1 MLQQLYVE
9 CLRPLM
15 MKQLSR
21 KKDKELKIVLR
32 HKQLMKQDVMQLNLL
47 LMVRKELSL
56 LMIISHLLLIEQ
68 VEKLSL
74 FVKGK
79 LEKMRF
85 GFKSLKKHGLSFAV
99 VMNLLKWGE
108 LLNSLKTLMEF
119 LLKCIGQMIT
129 KLLNNKKSFSV
140 F

>member
-1 MLQQLYVE
+1 
-9 CLRPLM
+9 
-15 MKQLSR
+15 
-21 KKDKELKIVLR
+21 
-32 HKQLMKQDVMQLNLL
+32 MQLNLL

-56 LMIISHLLLIEQ
+56 LMIISRLLLIEL
-68 VEKLSL
+68 VEKLLL
-74 FVKGK
+74 FVKEK

-85 GFKSLKKHGLSFAV
+85 GFKSLKKHGLSFAA

-119 LLKCIGQMIT
+119 LLKCIGQMIM